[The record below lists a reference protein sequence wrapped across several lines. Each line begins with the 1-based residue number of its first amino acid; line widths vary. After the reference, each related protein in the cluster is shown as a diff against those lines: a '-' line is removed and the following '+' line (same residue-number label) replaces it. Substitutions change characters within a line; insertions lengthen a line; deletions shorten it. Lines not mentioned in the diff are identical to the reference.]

1 MPAVPQVTKGGPR
14 SYVVVAGQTVT
25 AGTFVEG
32 ATTGGRIR
40 TAVAGST
47 RVLGVALQ
55 DAIAPEQ
62 LVTTATNN
70 GGRPVLNMT
79 TLPQNVAVAYGGV
92 EVNVVFSAAVGFGE
106 AVVVTAGGQAGPAPA
121 TPDARTIVGRCTSP
135 NGVSGAGQVGL
146 VRLAN

>member
-14 SYVVVAGQTVT
+14 SYVVVAGQSVA

-32 ATTGGRIR
+32 RAGGRIG
-40 TAVAGST
+40 TAAAGTT
-47 RVLGVALQ
+47 RALGVALQ

-79 TLPQNVAVAYGGV
+79 TLPQNVAVAYGFV
-92 EVNVVFSAAVGFGE
+92 EVNVVFSAAAQFGDRL
-106 AVVVTAGGQAGPAPA
+106 VVTANGQVAPAGA
-121 TPDARTIVGRCTSP
+121 TPDQRTVVGICTSP
-135 NGVSGAGQVGL
+135 SGVSGAGQVGL
-146 VRLAN
+146 VRVTI